1 MVVLRGMISIQN
13 IEKSFSG
20 NPVLQDVSFD
30 IPDGKI
36 CGVFG
41 KSGIGKS
48 TLAKVLCGVRP
59 PDAGAVTLDGQ
70 TLFRQTIR
78 MTAGWVSAFKWF
90 TSSLTSH

>member
-48 TLAKVLCGVRP
+48 TLAKVLCGVCP

-70 TLFRQTIR
+70 TLVLQTIR
-78 MTAGWVSAFKWF
+78 MPAGWVSAFKWF
-90 TSSLTSH
+90 TSSLTPH